1 MDSIVAKGE
10 VMEYNEYMIKANSM
24 LKNMLEPET
33 EDEDLIL
40 NICEV
45 CFKIGKENSNEEF
58 NEGQAIINEMLD
70 LFVRHSKYLKNY
82 RKTSLRKQ
90 KNSLKDAMGRIRD
103 AFALAADIT
112 RNIYVTEYDRVSER
126 LAVEVSLYSM
136 KIDMN
141 FVLAKIDKE

>member
-1 MDSIVAKGE
+1 
-10 VMEYNEYMIKANSM
+10 MEYNEYMIKVKSM
-24 LKNMLEPET
+24 LKNMLEPEK

-45 CFKIGKENSNEEF
+45 CFKKGKENSNEEF

-70 LFVRHSKYLKNY
+70 LFVRHSEYLKNY

-90 KNSLKDAMGRIRD
+90 KNSLKDAMVRIRD

-112 RNIYVTEYDRVSER
+112 RNIYVSEYDRVSER